1 MSDAVNLHRW
11 LPAVAALLMLS
22 LFSIPVLAADT
33 RHGIAM
39 HGALKYP
46 ADFTHFDYVNPD
58 APKGGRLREAS
69 IGTFDS
75 LNPFIIK
82 GTVADGTGLIYDSLL
97 ARALDEP
104 FSLYGLLAE
113 HMSVADDRSWI
124 EFGLRPEARFSDGK
138 PVTAEDVVFTFNTL
152 LEQGS
157 PFFKSYYAGISKVEA
172 LTERRVRFDFGSSLN
187 RELPLIVG
195 EVPILPAHYWEGRD
209 FTVPS
214 LDIPVGSGP
223 YAVSRIDPGRSII
236 YERRKD
242 YWGANLPVNRG
253 RFNFDQRQFDY
264 YRDSTVALEAFKAGE
279 YDFRSEHASKAWATG
294 YTGAPFDDGRIRKE
308 EIAHGNPQGMQ
319 GFVMNSRR
327 DLFSD
332 KRVREALTLAFD
344 FEWTNRNLFYGAYT
358 RSNSY
363 FSNSEMAADELPTAA
378 ELEILEP
385 MRDQLPLEV
394 FTQVYKAPSTDGSGR
409 NRDQLRN
416 ALRLLQA
423 AGWSLKDGKLVNTEG
438 MPFHFE
444 ILLVQKEFERVVSPF
459 IRNLERLGISADI
472 RIVDVSQYINRLRQ
486 FDFDMVVYGFGQSSS
501 PGNEQR
507 DYWHST
513 AANTPGSRNLI
524 GIQDPAID
532 HLVEQLIAAPDRE
545 QLVVRARAL
554 DRALQWNHF
563 VIPHYHISAWRIA
576 YWDKFAH
583 PAVSPTY
590 DLGLD
595 TWWMKP

>member
-1 MSDAVNLHRW
+1 MERI
-11 LPAVAALLMLS
+11 PAV
-22 LFSIPVLAADT
+22 
-33 RHGIAM
+33 
-39 HGALKYP
+39 
-46 ADFTHFDYVNPD
+46 
-58 APKGGRLREAS
+58 E
-69 IGTFDS
+69 
-75 LNPFIIK
+75 
-82 GTVADGTGLIYDSLL
+82 
-97 ARALDEP
+97 
-104 FSLYGLLAE
+104 
-113 HMSVADDRSWI
+113 
-124 EFGLRPEARFSDGK
+124 
-138 PVTAEDVVFTFNTL
+138 
-152 LEQGS
+152 
-157 PFFKSYYAGISKVEA
+157 
-172 LTERRVRFDFGSSLN
+172 
-187 RELPLIVG
+187 
-195 EVPILPAHYWEGRD
+195 
-209 FTVPS
+209 
-214 LDIPVGSGP
+214 GSG
-223 YAVSRIDPGRSII
+223 
-236 YERRKD
+236 
-242 YWGANLPVNRG
+242 
-253 RFNFDQRQFDY
+253 
-264 YRDSTVALEAFKAGE
+264 
-279 YDFRSEHASKAWATG
+279 
-294 YTGAPFDDGRIRKE
+294 
-308 EIAHGNPQGMQ
+308 
-319 GFVMNSRR
+319 
-327 DLFSD
+327 
-332 KRVREALTLAFD
+332 
-344 FEWTNRNLFYGAYT
+344 
-358 RSNSY
+358 
-363 FSNSEMAADELPTAA
+363 
-378 ELEILEP
+378 
-385 MRDQLPLEV
+385 
-394 FTQVYKAPSTDGSGR
+394 

-524 GIQDPAID
+524 GIQDTAID
-532 HLVEQLIAAPDRE
+532 YLVEQLIAAPDRE

>member
-124 EFGLRPEARFSDGK
+124 EFDLRPEARFSDGK